1 MVHQRIATS
10 IQKLLWERERER
22 ERERESADSNPTT
35 IVHKHTH
42 EKLCNKTLQNFVKLR
57 KWVSRYFCLM
67 QYLDNRCFFPSPCKG
82 FRV

>member
-1 MVHQRIATS
+1 MVHQRIAPS
-10 IQKLLWERERER
+10 IQKLLSER

-35 IVHKHTH
+35 IVHKHMH
-42 EKLCNKTLQNFVKLR
+42 EKLCNKTMQNFVKLC

-67 QYLDNRCFFPSPCKG
+67 QYLDNQCFFPSLCKG